1 LLSTSEL
8 NNLQRQVGQI
18 LASEI
23 IDAPILDGKGSILP
37 CTNSSIIFTAVNLL
51 NIQGGEL
58 TGDFSSH
65 QLILLNHAAGTLAM
79 AKASFQLASGY
90 FEQAIDLVRDEDWTN
105 QLCSKVYEGAVLA
118 AYSDGNTQK
127 MELHARALT
136 LRDDVPLLNKVT
148 TYHTMS
154 QSLQSRE
161 RSEEALRLNMHL
173 LAQLGVRFPM
183 NKVST
188 KVATISGLL
197 RSKHTLQRINEINI
211 ETLAVV
217 TDAREIA
224 IGRTLDVLI
233 TSAYQAKPELIPVA
247 ILKMFRQT
255 FRIGLLPCSSIA
267 YMWLGILMAAGL
279 EDFESVEIC
288 HAVSWAAQKRAGVP
302 ENLPRLFMLSNHLK
316 SWYLPLQDTMELA
329 HQAHRYGLL
338 HGDIENGAWAVMFAI
353 ENSVEMGKPLP
364 VVICECITY
373 ASQLESYSMLK
384 QKRGLCWWWQVSC
397 NLCG

>member
-1 LLSTSEL
+1 
-8 NNLQRQVGQI
+8 
-18 LASEI
+18 
-23 IDAPILDGKGSILP
+23 
-37 CTNSSIIFTAVNLL
+37 
-51 NIQGGEL
+51 
-58 TGDFSSH
+58 
-65 QLILLNHAAGTLAM
+65 
-79 AKASFQLASGY
+79 
-90 FEQAIDLVRDEDWTN
+90 
-105 QLCSKVYEGAVLA
+105 
-118 AYSDGNTQK
+118 

-364 VVICECITY
+364 VVIGECITY